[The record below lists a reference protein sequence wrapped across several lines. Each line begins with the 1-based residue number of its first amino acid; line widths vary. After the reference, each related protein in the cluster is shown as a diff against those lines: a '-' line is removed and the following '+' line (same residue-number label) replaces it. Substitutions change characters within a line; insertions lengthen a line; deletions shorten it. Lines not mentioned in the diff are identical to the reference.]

1 MLFLTHRPHMV
12 MQHLQSGREK
22 SMEKGQMECVFNN
35 YRYHLETKIL
45 SFISMLD
52 GFGFMKLLILISFS
66 FLIVRER
73 WI

>member
-1 MLFLTHRPHMV
+1 
-12 MQHLQSGREK
+12 
-22 SMEKGQMECVFNN
+22 MEKGQMECVFNN
-35 YRYHLETKIL
+35 YRYQLETKIL

-52 GFGFMKLLILISFS
+52 GFGFMKLFILISFS